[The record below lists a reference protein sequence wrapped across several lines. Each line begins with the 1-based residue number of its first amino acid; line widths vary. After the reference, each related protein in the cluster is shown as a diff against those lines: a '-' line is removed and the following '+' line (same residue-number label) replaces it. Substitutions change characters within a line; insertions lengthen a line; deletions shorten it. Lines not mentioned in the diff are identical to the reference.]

1 MLKIIPNNDPAAID
15 GYLNNTKAISE
26 KNFSGISVDF
36 DDPDIEDFKKLA
48 AAYEKTIQEYY
59 SLNVPSSLVD
69 FHKEKIKLFTQQ
81 KKIFFNISNIEKDPL
96 AALISMRLIGQ
107 AHDDL
112 TNLNERIVQFARKY
126 NL

>member
-1 MLKIIPNNDPAAID
+1 M
-15 GYLNNTKAISE
+15 
-26 KNFSGISVDF
+26 DF
-36 DDPDIEDFKKLA
+36 TDPDIEDFKKLA
-48 AAYEKTIQEYY
+48 AAYEKTIKEYY
-59 SLNVPSSLVD
+59 SLNVPVSLVD

-81 KKIFFNISNIEKDPL
+81 KKIFSNIANIDKDPL

-112 TNLNERIVQFARKY
+112 ANLNERIVQFAKKY